1 MPRALL
7 LILDGV
13 GCGAA
18 PDATLYGDEGA
29 DTLRHILQACPDLQL
44 PHLWSLGLGRVLG
57 FDAPANACYGIMHP
71 RAAGKDSTTGHWEL
85 CGAVLEEP
93 FAVYDKFPDEIIA
106 KLEAAC
112 KTEFIGNYAQSG
124 TTILQELG
132 EEHLRSGLPIL
143 YTSADSVLQIAAHEE
158 VIPLEHL
165 YEICRAARCVA
176 DEYRIGRVIA
186 RPFIGKPGAFQR
198 TSNRH
203 DFSLVPPR
211 TILNAIVEARFLVH
225 GIAEASFPVY
235 GIGKVADLFGGS
247 GFTQSFPTVSNAE
260 GMQRIENMYENL
272 AFAPDGGLVFANLVD
287 FDTLFGH
294 RRDVNGFATA
304 LKEFDDWLGWY
315 LPYIEDEDLLII
327 TADHGNDP
335 TFKGTDHTRESV
347 PLLVKC
353 GAPSKDLGTRQSFA
367 DVAATLAQWFGI
379 EAWNSGT
386 PFWQFKGIR

>member
-18 PDATLYGDEGA
+18 PDAEHYGDSSA
-29 DTLRHILQACPDLQL
+29 DTLRHVLQACPDLQL

-57 FDAPANACYGIMHP
+57 FDAAANACHGIMHP

-85 CGAVLEEP
+85 CGAILEKP
-93 FAVYDKFPDEIIA
+93 FATFETFPPELVA
-106 KLEAAC
+106 KLEGAC
-112 KTEFIGNYAQSG
+112 KTKFIGNYAQSG
-124 TTILQELG
+124 TVILEELG

-158 VIPLEHL
+158 VIPIEELHAL
-165 YEICRAARCVA
+165 CRTARGVA
-176 DEYRIGRVIA
+176 DDYQIGRVIA
-186 RPFIGKPGAFQR
+186 RPFIGEPGSFQR
-198 TSNRH
+198 TANRH
-203 DFSLVPPR
+203 DFSLTPPR
-211 TILNAIVEARFLVH
+211 TVLNAITGA
-225 GIAEASFPVY
+225 GFPVY
-235 GIGKVADLFGGS
+235 GVGKVADLFAGS
-247 GFTQSFPTVSNAE
+247 GFTQNFATQSNRE
-260 GMQRIENMYENL
+260 GMTRIENMYENL
-272 AFAPDGGLVFANLVD
+272 AFAPKGGLVFANLVE
-287 FDTLFGH
+287 FDTLYGH
-294 RRDVNGFATA
+294 RRNVQGFAQA

-353 GAPSKDLGTRQSFA
+353 GAQNEDLGVRQTFA
-367 DVAATLAQWFGI
+367 DVSATLAQWFGI
-379 EAWNSGT
+379 EDWNRGT
-386 PFWQFKGIR
+386 PLW